1 MTQTPMVL
9 PRSQQTPFRPA
20 EPGVLQRMAR
30 LPRQHP
36 IGTMGAVI
44 VTLVILVAIFASI
57 VSPYSPT
64 AQASKRLLQPSAEHL
79 LGTDEI
85 GRDVLSR
92 VIFGAR
98 VSLYVGVIAVAIALS
113 VGATTGIIS
122 GYLGGT
128 FDSLVMRIV
137 DIMFAFPG
145 LVLAIVI
152 AGLLGPSIGNAMIA
166 IGIVYAP
173 QYARVARSSVL
184 SVKEELYIEAAR
196 TVGGRGF
203 HIVYRH
209 ILPNVMAPLIVLT
222 TLSMSTAILTE
233 ASLSFLG
240 LGIQPP
246 EPSWG
251 SMLNDGRRFME
262 LAPWVAI
269 FPGLAIMFVVL
280 GFNFLGDGLRD
291 ALDPRLKE

>member
-1 MTQTPMVL
+1 MTQVQLAILNSPDKF
-9 PRSQQTPFRPA
+9 FRPS
-20 EPGVLQRMAR
+20 EPNILKRVSR

-36 IGTMGAVI
+36 IGMMGAV
-44 VTLVILVAIFASI
+44 VVALVILVAIFAPY
-57 VSPYSPT
+57 VAPYSPT
-64 AQASKRLLQPSAEHL
+64 AQASKRLLEPSAEHL

-98 VSLYVGVIAVAIALS
+98 VSLYVGVIAVTIALCL
-113 VGATTGIIS
+113 GATTGIIS
-122 GYLGGT
+122 GYVGGT
-128 FDSLVMRIV
+128 LDNLVMRVV

-152 AGLLGPSIGNAMIA
+152 AGLLGPSIGNTMIA

-173 QYARVARSSVL
+173 QYARVARGSVL

-196 TVGGRGF
+196 TVGGSGI
-203 HIVYRH
+203 HIVWRH
-209 ILPNVMAPLIVLT
+209 ILPNIIAPLIVLT

-240 LGIQPP
+240 LGTQPP

-251 SMLNDGRRFME
+251 SMLSTGRRFME
-262 LAPWVAI
+262 IAPWVAI
-269 FPGLAIMFVVL
+269 YPGLAIMLAVL

>member
-1 MTQTPMVL
+1 MTETQLAL
-9 PRSQQTPFRPA
+9 PNSQPISFRRA
-20 EPGVLQRMAR
+20 EPGVLKRLAR
-30 LPRQHP
+30 LPKQHP
-36 IGTMGAVI
+36 IGMVGAFIIAFV
-44 VTLVILVAIFASI
+44 VLVAVFAPN
-57 VSPYSPT
+57 VAPFNPNT
-64 AQASKRLLQPSAEHL
+64 QASKRLLEPSVDHL
-79 LGTDEI
+79 LGTDEL

-98 VSLYVGVIAVAIALS
+98 ISLYVGVIAVSIALAF
-113 VGATTGIIS
+113 GATTGIIS

-128 FDSLVMRIV
+128 FDSVVMRAV
-137 DIMFAFPG
+137 DVMFAFPG

-152 AGLLGPSIGNAMIA
+152 AGMLGPSISNAMIA
-166 IGIVYAP
+166 IGIVYTP

-184 SVKEELYIEAAR
+184 SVKEELYIEAAKS
-196 TVGGRGF
+196 VGGRGY
-203 HIVYRH
+203 HIVVRH
-209 ILPNVMAPLIVLT
+209 ILPNIIAPLVVLT

-251 SMLNDGRRFME
+251 SMLSYGRRFME

-269 FPGLAIMFVVL
+269 FPGLAIMFAVL